1 SPEVVRLEVNPA
13 MSKEIR
19 SLLQREL
26 SLSSADVYIVDGL
39 LDLGDLWS
47 LTDVRR
53 PALKQ
58 KPWLGVTQHRLTAAK
73 GSPADTF
80 AVLRAGDVLVHHPY
94 DAFSTSVEEFVR
106 QAADDPDVL
115 AIKQT
120 LYRTSDEESPIVQ
133 SLVRA
138 SEAGIQVV
146 ALVQLTARGD
156 EEANIGWARRLET
169 AGVHVVYGVV
179 GLKTHA
185 KTVLVV
191 RDEGAA
197 IRRYCHVGTGNYNP
211 VTARAYEDVGLLSAD
226 HELTADVA

>member
-73 GSPADTF
+73 GTPADLF

-106 QAADDPDVL
+106 QAADDPGVL

-133 SLVRA
+133 ALVRA
-138 SEAGIQVV
+138 AESGKQVV
-146 ALVQLTARGD
+146 ALVELTARGD
-156 EEANIGWARRLET
+156 EEANIAWAQRLEQ
-169 AGVHVVYGVV
+169 AGGHALYGGV

-185 KTVLVV
+185 KTGLVL
-191 RDEGAA
+191 RDESGA
-197 IRRYCHVGTGNYNP
+197 IRRHCHRGT
-211 VTARAYEDVGLLSAD
+211 RD
-226 HELTADVA
+226 